1 MLFRRK
7 REAVGPSTLE
17 RMLGPTAGAVGNFF
31 LEIVQIAILA
41 LVIILITRHFLIL
54 PFIVKGAS
62 MEPNFHDNEYLIV
75 DEVTYRFRVPER
87 GEIIVF
93 HPPKNEGQYY
103 IKRVIGLPGERVE
116 VKDGKVTL
124 YNDEYPSGITLP
136 EEYLTETTIGRDS
149 VTLGANQ
156 YYVMGDNRDSSLDSR
171 SFGPISKDEI
181 VGRVWIRGL
190 PLEKA
195 GTFMVPT
202 YEFET
207 QN

>member
-7 REAVGPSTLE
+7 SEAVGPSTLE
-17 RMLGPTAGAVGNFF
+17 RMFGPTLGAIGNFF
-31 LEIVQIAILA
+31 LEIAQIAILA

-75 DEVTYRFRVPER
+75 DEVTYRIREPQR
-87 GEIIVF
+87 GEIVVF

-103 IKRVIGLPGERVE
+103 IKRIIGLPKERVE
-116 VKDGKVTL
+116 VQDGKVTI
-124 YNDEYPSGITLP
+124 YNDTYPSGVTLP
-136 EEYLTETTIGRDS
+136 EEYLTETTTGSDS
-149 VTLGANQ
+149 VTLGPDQ
-156 YYVMGDNRDSSLDSR
+156 YYVLGDNRNASLDSR
-171 SFGPISKDEI
+171 SFGYVPKANI

-195 GTFMVPT
+195 GTFMTPE
-202 YEFET
+202 YQF
-207 QN
+207 

>member
-7 REAVGPSTLE
+7 SEVVGPSKLE
-17 RMLGPTAGAVGNFF
+17 QMFGPTVGAVGNFF
-31 LEIVQIAILA
+31 LEIAQIAILA

-75 DEVTYRFRVPER
+75 DEVTYRLRAPER

-93 HPPKNEGQYY
+93 HPPKNESQYY
-103 IKRVIGLPGERVE
+103 IKRIIGLPGERVE
-116 VKDGKVTL
+116 VQDGKVTI
-124 YNDEYPSGITLP
+124 YNDQYPSGVTLG
-136 EEYLTETTIGRDS
+136 EEYLTETTTGRDS
-149 VTLGANQ
+149 VTLGSNQ
-156 YYVMGDNRDSSLDSR
+156 YYVMGDNRDASLDSR
-171 SFGPISKDEI
+171 SFGPVPKESI

-195 GTFMVPT
+195 GTFMTPV
-202 YEFET
+202 Y
-207 QN
+207 QY